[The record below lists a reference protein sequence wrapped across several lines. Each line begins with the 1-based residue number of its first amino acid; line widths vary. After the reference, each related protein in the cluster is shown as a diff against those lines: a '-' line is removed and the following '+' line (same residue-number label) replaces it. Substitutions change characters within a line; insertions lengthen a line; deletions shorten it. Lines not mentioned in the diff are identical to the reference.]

1 MREGDTVNVFD
12 RAVAAVAPVH
22 AAKRAAARAALKI
35 IDSGYGN
42 YGANLTKKSLRGWEF
57 YGGSAK
63 EDIEDNIDILRQ
75 RSRDAYMGIPTASA
89 ALKTMRTNVIAGGL
103 MPAPQ
108 IDAEFLGLTPEDAEK
123 LQAQIVREFA
133 LWADTPVCDADR
145 VDNFYKLQ
153 QLTFLSYAMNGDAI
167 VLLPTK
173 EQTGQ
178 PYSLRVR
185 LVEADRVCSPDGF
198 DRLVPCTVQGH
209 DVHCIV
215 QGVETDADG
224 MVVAYWV
231 CDRHPLASNAYTSG
245 GPHWTRVEAYTK
257 TTGRRNVLHVMNRER
272 AGQRRGVPM
281 LAPVLEALKQL
292 GRYTD
297 AEITAAVLS
306 AMFTVFVKQGVASDA
321 RPFGEML
328 PPDMLIDAQDQSSI
342 ELGPGA
348 ILSLNPGEDV
358 EFADP
363 KHPNTGYD
371 AFTNAL
377 IRQIGAALEI
387 PPEVLFKQFTTSYS
401 AARGAL
407 NEFWRTCS
415 IYRELKRGAYDR
427 LDGGTWE
434 VKTAYSPDIA
444 EEKYQAHLR
453 EKGPD
458 LKIGN
463 DHELANYIET
473 TILDKDCSPA
483 AVLGFAMIEGKK
495 FKTSLSVPTIYKYIA
510 KGLFLNLTQ
519 EELPRHGKKK
529 HKYKKVKKN
538 KSASRAPAG
547 ESIEQRPEEI
557 DEREEFGHWEGDTVY
572 SGKGKRK
579 TTRALLTLTER
590 KTRKEIIIAIP
601 NRKAETV
608 VKALDALER
617 KLGARRFRAIF
628 KSITFDNGT
637 EFAAAEEL
645 ERSCINKHLPR
656 TKVYFCHP
664 YSSWE
669 RGTNENTNGMIRR
682 RFPKGTNFAAVTN
695 AQITQAENWINNY
708 PRKILGYKSSE
719 IVFRECLREL
729 GIAA

>member
-209 DVHCIV
+209 DVHCLV

-371 AFTNAL
+371 A
-377 IRQIGAALEI
+377 
-387 PPEVLFKQFTTSYS
+387 Y
-401 AARGAL
+401 
-407 NEFWRTCS
+407 
-415 IYRELKRGAYDR
+415 
-427 LDGGTWE
+427 
-434 VKTAYSPDIA
+434 
-444 EEKYQAHLR
+444 
-453 EKGPD
+453 
-458 LKIGN
+458 

-547 ESIEQRPEEI
+547 ESIEQRPEGI
-557 DEREEFGHWEGDTVY
+557 DGREEFGHWEGDTVY

-579 TTRALLTLTER
+579 TTRALLTMTER

>member
-108 IDAEFLGLTPEDAEK
+108 IDAEFLRLTPEDAEK

-209 DVHCIV
+209 DVHCLV

-415 IYRELKRGAYDR
+415 ISITKKTSTHNTTAAAGRAIRYIVVHYTAGVTSKPGSAAGTASYF
-427 LDGGTWE
+427 GGTSKQ
-434 VKTAYSPDIA
+434 V
-444 EEKYQAHLR
+444 
-453 EKGPD
+453 
-458 LKIGN
+458 
-463 DHELANYIET
+463 
-473 TILDKDCSPA
+473 
-483 AVLGFAMIEGKK
+483 
-495 FKTSLSVPTIYKYIA
+495 
-510 KGLFLNLTQ
+510 
-519 EELPRHGKKK
+519 
-529 HKYKKVKKN
+529 
-538 KSASRAPAG
+538 SA
-547 ESIEQRPEEI
+547 
-557 DEREEFGHWEGDTVY
+557 DF
-572 SGKGKRK
+572 
-579 TTRALLTLTER
+579 
-590 KTRKEIIIAIP
+590 IAIP

-645 ERSCINKHLPR
+645 ERSCVNKRLPR

-695 AQITQAENWINNY
+695 AQIAQAENWINNY

>member
-1 MREGDTVNVFD
+1 
-12 RAVAAVAPVH
+12 
-22 AAKRAAARAALKI
+22 
-35 IDSGYGN
+35 
-42 YGANLTKKSLRGWEF
+42 
-57 YGGSAK
+57 
-63 EDIEDNIDILRQ
+63 
-75 RSRDAYMGIPTASA
+75 
-89 ALKTMRTNVIAGGL
+89 

-328 PPDMLIDAQDQSSI
+328 PPDMLIEKYGLTVYDGKAEQEDKTSMNISITKKTSTHNTTAAAGRAIRYIVVHYTAGVTSKPGSAAGTASYFGSTSKQVSADFIVDDGGAVQYNGDIRNRYTWHCGGGKYNTKGGAYYGKATNRNTIGIEVCSTNDTGKMTVANDSHWRFTDKVVSNLVELVKYLMAEYGIDAAHVIRHYDVNGKPCPGIIGWNEDTGSAAKWAAFKAR
-342 ELGPGA
+342 LGAATPGGQTGGSTNTGTA
-348 ILSLNPGEDV
+348 TGNTALTYKVGDIVQFAGGKHYANAQAASGTTVKPGPAKV
-358 EFADP
+358 TAVATAG
-363 KHPNTGYD
+363 KHPYHLVHTDSTSTVYGWVDAAAITGK
-371 AFTNAL
+371 A
-377 IRQIGAALEI
+377 
-387 PPEVLFKQFTTSYS
+387 S
-401 AARGAL
+401 A
-407 NEFWRTCS
+407 T
-415 IYRELKRGAYDR
+415 
-427 LDGGTWE
+427 
-434 VKTAYSPDIA
+434 
-444 EEKYQAHLR
+444 
-453 EKGPD
+453 
-458 LKIGN
+458 
-463 DHELANYIET
+463 
-473 TILDKDCSPA
+473 PA
-483 AVLGFAMIEGKK
+483 AKTYTVKAGDSLWRIAAQQLGNGAR
-495 FKTSLSVPTIYKYIA
+495 Y
-510 KGLFLNLTQ
+510 
-519 EELPRHGKKK
+519 
-529 HKYKKVKKN
+529 
-538 KSASRAPAG
+538 
-547 ESIEQRPEEI
+547 
-557 DEREEFGHWEGDTVY
+557 
-572 SGKGKRK
+572 
-579 TTRALLTLTER
+579 
-590 KTRKEIIIAIP
+590 KEIKTLNGLKNNTIHAGQVLKLP
-601 NRKAETV
+601 N
-608 VKALDALER
+608 
-617 KLGARRFRAIF
+617 
-628 KSITFDNGT
+628 
-637 EFAAAEEL
+637 
-645 ERSCINKHLPR
+645 
-656 TKVYFCHP
+656 
-664 YSSWE
+664 
-669 RGTNENTNGMIRR
+669 
-682 RFPKGTNFAAVTN
+682 
-695 AQITQAENWINNY
+695 
-708 PRKILGYKSSE
+708 
-719 IVFRECLREL
+719 
-729 GIAA
+729 